1 MGIATDIIFLIIT
14 AFFLGIVLQRLGQ
27 PIILGYIAAGI
38 LLGPYTGGVTVSDVH
53 EIEKLAE
60 IGVALLLFAL
70 GLEFSFKDLKPVKWV
85 ALGGTPIQMLL
96 TIGLGYAIGSYFGL
110 DWKEC
115 IWLGSLLSLSSTMVV
130 LKTLMNQGWLGTLSS
145 KVMIGMLIVQD
156 LAIVPLMILLPQLND
171 PSGSTL
177 ILIMSLA
184 KALGFIAAMVLV
196 GTRVFPMILSYIAK
210 LGSKELFLL
219 AIAALGLGVGYLTYQ
234 AGLSFAFGAFV
245 AGIVLS
251 ESDFGHQALSDI
263 IPLRD
268 LFGLLFF
275 ASVGML
281 LDPIFVMNHYVEIL
295 SLVVVVSLGK
305 GIIFSGVTKVF
316 RYKNIVPMAVG
327 AGLFQVGEFSFV
339 LAQLGVSNNAISQ
352 DLYGLVL
359 NTAIITMIVTPFIS
373 KLVPKA
379 YAFKKR
385 FVKNEKLS
393 MANISQS
400 SLKKH
405 TVIIGGGRVGSSLA
419 AVFQKINKSFIVIEH
434 DHYRFLELKSKNIP
448 VIYGDANHSV
458 VLNSSKVNQ
467 AHSMVLTCPDL
478 VISTN
483 IIRKSKQINPNLAF
497 VARTS
502 DINSLSTFQDLGVQ
516 NIVLPEY
523 EASFEMLREVLL
535 LDEMPVEDIQTHTEG
550 LRKDLFSPYF
560 TKNGHYETLR
570 QLKAAEHQFP
580 LKWFQIKENSQL
592 KMQTIASS
600 KTRSKT
606 GASIVGIIRG
616 NVAIPN
622 PSIDQTFEVGD
633 WVAIIGN
640 EATQKAFSELIN

>member
-1 MGIATDIIFLIIT
+1 MGIATDIIFLIVT
-14 AFFLGIVLQRLGQ
+14 AFFLGIVLQRFGQ

-38 LLGPYTGGVTVSDVH
+38 LLGPYTGGLTVSDVH

-85 ALGGTPIQMLL
+85 ALLGTPLQMML
-96 TIGLGYAIGSYFGL
+96 TIALGYGIGMYLGL

-115 IWLGSLLSLSSTMVV
+115 VWLGALLSLSSTMVV

-156 LAIVPLMILLPQLND
+156 LAIIPLMIILPQLNN
-171 PSGSTL
+171 PEGGVSIL
-177 ILIMSLA
+177 ILALA
-184 KALGFIAAMVLV
+184 KALAFILMMVFV
-196 GTRVFPMILSYIAK
+196 GTRVFPMLLSYIAR

-219 AIAALGLGVGYLTYQ
+219 AIAALGLGVGYLTYHV
-234 AGLSFAFGAFV
+234 GLSFAFGAFV

-281 LDPIFVMNHYVEIL
+281 LDPVFVKEHAVEIV
-295 SLVVVVSLGK
+295 SLVILVSLGK
-305 GIIFSGVTKVF
+305 GLIFALITKLF
-316 RYKNIVPMAVG
+316 HYKNVVPIAVG

-339 LAQLGVSNNAISQ
+339 LAQLGLSSQSISQ
-352 DLYGLVL
+352 DLYGLIL
-359 NTAIITMIVTPFIS
+359 NTAIVTMIITPFVS
-373 KLVPKA
+373 KLVPKV
-379 YAFKKR
+379 YALKKR
-385 FVKNEKLS
+385 FSKHEELS
-393 MANISQS
+393 MSNISDKG
-400 SLKKH
+400 LDKH

-419 AVFQKINKSFIVIEH
+419 KVFKKIDKSFVIIEH
-434 DHYRFLELKSKNIP
+434 DHYRFLELKTKKVP
-448 VIYGDANHSV
+448 VIYGDASHEV
-458 VLNSSKVNQ
+458 VLRSAKVDQ
-467 AHSMVLTCPDL
+467 AYSMVITVPDL
-478 VISTN
+478 VSSTN
-483 IIRKSKQINPNLAF
+483 IIKKSKDLNLNLSF

-502 DINSLSTFQDLGVQ
+502 DVKALTVFQDLGVQ

-535 LDEMPVEDIQTHTEG
+535 LDEMPVEDIQTHTEN
-550 LRKDLFSPYF
+550 LRRDLFSPYF
-560 TKNGHYETLR
+560 TKGGHYETLR
-570 QLKAAEHQFP
+570 QLKAAEQQFP
-580 LKWFQIKENSQL
+580 LKWFQVKENSPL
-592 KMQTIASS
+592 KTQTIASS
-600 KTRSKT
+600 KARSET
-606 GASIVGIIRG
+606 GASIVGIIRE
-616 NVAIPN
+616 NTAIPN
-622 PSIDQTFEVGD
+622 PGVDERFEAGD

-640 EATQKAFSELIN
+640 EAAQKAFSKLMV

>member
-1 MGIATDIIFLIIT
+1 MGIATDIIYLIIT

-27 PIILGYIAAGI
+27 PIILGYIGAGI
-38 LLGPYTGGVTVSDVH
+38 LLGPHTGGVTVSDVH

-96 TIGLGYAIGSYFGL
+96 TIALGYGIGAYFGL

-171 PSGSTL
+171 PSGGVL
-177 ILIMSLA
+177 ILMMSLL
-184 KALGFIAAMVLV
+184 KALGFIAAMVVV

-219 AIAALGLGVGYLTYQ
+219 AIAALGLGVGYLTHL

-281 LDPIFVMNHYVEIL
+281 LDPVFVINHYLEIL
-295 SLVVVVSLGK
+295 FLVVVISFGK
-305 GIIFSGVTKVF
+305 GLIFSGIAKIF

-339 LAQLGVSNNAISQ
+339 LAQLGVSSNAISQ

-359 NTAIITMIVTPFIS
+359 NTAIITMVITPFVS

-393 MANISQS
+393 MANISES
-400 SLKKH
+400 NLKKH
-405 TVIIGGGRVGSSLA
+405 TVIVGGGRVGSSLA
-419 AVFQKINKSFIVIEH
+419 KVFQKIDKSFIIIEH
-434 DHYRFLELKSKNIP
+434 DHYRFLELKKKNVP
-448 VIYGDANHSV
+448 VIYGDANHTV
-458 VLNSSKVNQ
+458 VLNSSKVSQ
-467 AHSMVLTCPDL
+467 AHSMVVTSPDL

-483 IIRKSKQINPNLAF
+483 IIKKSKQINPNLAF
-497 VARTS
+497 VARAS
-502 DINSLSTFQDLGVQ
+502 DIYSLTTFQNLGVQ
-516 NIVLPEY
+516 NVVLPEY
-523 EASFEMLREVLL
+523 EASFEMLRETLL
-535 LDEMPVEDIQTHTEG
+535 LDEMPVNEIQAYTED

-560 TKNGHYETLR
+560 TKNGEYETLQ
-570 QLKAAEHQFP
+570 QLKTAEHQFP
-580 LKWFQIKENSQL
+580 LKWFQIKETSQL
-592 KMQTIASS
+592 KMQTIGGSQ
-600 KTRSKT
+600 TRSKT
-606 GASIVGIIRG
+606 GASIVSIVRK

-622 PSIDQTFEVGD
+622 PEIDQIFQVGD

-640 EATQKAFSELIN
+640 KDAQKAFSELAK